1 MEQEQTRQTGS
12 EEAAPV
18 HGAQGTRPR
27 HTHTHT
33 PRWALSVTVTLLC
46 LALAAIVALGGLVWR
61 LAAGVPAGQP
71 DAGGEKPVTMQLDDL
86 PETADGGLTTAE
98 IAQRVAPSVVS
109 VHIYEQDSLAPSSM
123 GSGVV
128 LTQDGYII
136 TNAHVVEGA
145 SGINV
150 LFADGTEMDARII
163 GVDEKT
169 DLAVIKVAG
178 EGLVP
183 AEFGDSGALAVGER
197 AVAIGNAAGQF
208 DGTVTQGVISGLDRE
223 VTVTVG
229 GRDVTMSLIQTDA
242 AINPGN
248 SGGALVNRFGQVVGI
263 NSARMN
269 SAFFE
274 GICFAIPTRTAQ
286 PVVENLI
293 AYGYVRDRGVLGVT
307 VIALTGVNGPP
318 NGLPAQGLYIS
329 EIAANSDLVRSDV
342 TVGDIILEA
351 DGQVMETAADLSAVV
366 QSHKL
371 GETVH
376 LKVQKYGSGS
386 VIEVDAALVESL
398 EEG

>member
-1 MEQEQTRQTGS
+1 MEQEQSRQTGS
-12 EEAAPV
+12 EETAPV

-27 HTHTHT
+27 RTHT

-61 LAAGVPAGQP
+61 LAAGVPASQP

>member
-18 HGAQGTRPR
+18 HGAQGTRPSR
-27 HTHTHT
+27 THT

-61 LAAGVPAGQP
+61 LAAGVPASQP

>member
-27 HTHTHT
+27 RTHT

-61 LAAGVPAGQP
+61 LAAGVPASQP

>member
-18 HGAQGTRPR
+18 NGEQGTRPR
-27 HTHTHT
+27 RTHT

-61 LAAGVPAGQP
+61 LAAGVPASQP

>member
-1 MEQEQTRQTGS
+1 MQQAGS
-12 EEAAPV
+12 EETEQAGGTQSAP
-18 HGAQGTRPR
+18 PR
-27 HTHTHT
+27 RT

-46 LALAAIVALGGLVWR
+46 LALAAIVALGGMVAR
-61 LAAGVPAGQP
+61 LLAGAQARRP
-71 DAGGEKPVTMQLDDL
+71 DASEAPPVSMQLHDL

-98 IAQRVAPSVVS
+98 IAQRVSPSVVS
-109 VHIYEQDSLAPSSM
+109 IHIYEQDSLSPSAM

-150 LFADGTEMDARII
+150 LFEDGTEMNARVI

-183 AEFGDSGALAVGER
+183 AEFGDSSTLTVGER

-223 VTVTVG
+223 VTVTLG
-229 GRDVTMSLIQTDA
+229 GRNVTMSLIQTDA

-274 GICFAIPTRTAQ
+274 GICFAIPTRTVQ

-293 AYGYVRDRGVLGVT
+293 AYGFVRDRGVLGVT
-307 VIALTGVNGPP
+307 VIALTSVNGPP

-329 EIAANSDLVRSDV
+329 ELAPGSDLVRSDV

-351 DGQVMETAADLSAVV
+351 DGKVMKTTADLTAVV
-366 QSHKL
+366 QGHKL

-386 VIEVDAALVESL
+386 IIEVDAVLVESL
-398 EEG
+398 EDG

>member
-18 HGAQGTRPR
+18 HGAQGARPR
-27 HTHTHT
+27 RTHT

-61 LAAGVPAGQP
+61 LAAGVPASQP

>member
-27 HTHTHT
+27 RTHT
-33 PRWALSVTVTLLC
+33 PRWALSVTVTMLC

-61 LAAGVPAGQP
+61 LAAGVPASQP

>member
-27 HTHTHT
+27 RTHT

-46 LALAAIVALGGLVWR
+46 LALAAIVALGGLVRR
-61 LAAGVPAGQP
+61 LAAGVPASQP

-208 DGTVTQGVISGLDRE
+208 DWTVTQGVISGLDRE

>member
-1 MEQEQTRQTGS
+1 MKQEQTRQTGS

-27 HTHTHT
+27 RTHT

-61 LAAGVPAGQP
+61 LAAGVPASQP

-169 DLAVIKVAG
+169 DLAVIKEAG

>member
-1 MEQEQTRQTGS
+1 MQQAGS
-12 EEAAPV
+12 EETEQAGGTQSAP
-18 HGAQGTRPR
+18 PR
-27 HTHTHT
+27 RT

-46 LALAAIVALGGLVWR
+46 LALAAIVALGGMVAR
-61 LAAGVPAGQP
+61 LLAGAQARRP
-71 DAGGEKPVTMQLDDL
+71 DASEAPPVSMQLHDL

-98 IAQRVAPSVVS
+98 IAQRVSPSVVS
-109 VHIYEQDSLAPSSM
+109 IHIYEQDSLSPSAM

-150 LFADGTEMDARII
+150 LFEDGTEMNARVI

-183 AEFGDSGALAVGER
+183 AEFGDSSAIAVGER

-223 VTVTVG
+223 VTVTLG
-229 GRDVTMSLIQTDA
+229 GRNVTMSLIQTDA

-274 GICFAIPTRTAQ
+274 GICFAIPTRTVQ
-286 PVVENLI
+286 PVAENLI

-307 VIALTGVNGPP
+307 VIALTSVNGPP

-329 EIAANSDLVRSDV
+329 ELAPGSDLVRSDV

-351 DGQVMETAADLSAVV
+351 DGKVMKTTADLTAVV
-366 QSHKL
+366 QGHKL

-386 VIEVDAALVESL
+386 IIEVDAVLVESL
-398 EEG
+398 EDG

>member
-1 MEQEQTRQTGS
+1 
-12 EEAAPV
+12 
-18 HGAQGTRPR
+18 
-27 HTHTHT
+27 
-33 PRWALSVTVTLLC
+33 
-46 LALAAIVALGGLVWR
+46 
-61 LAAGVPAGQP
+61 
-71 DAGGEKPVTMQLDDL
+71 
-86 PETADGGLTTAE
+86 
-98 IAQRVAPSVVS
+98 
-109 VHIYEQDSLAPSSM
+109 M

-150 LFADGTEMDARII
+150 LFEDGTEMNARVI

-183 AEFGDSGALAVGER
+183 AEFGDSSALTVGER

-223 VTVTVG
+223 VTVTLG
-229 GRDVTMSLIQTDA
+229 GRNVTMSLIQTDA

-248 SGGALVNRFGQVVGI
+248 SGGALVN
-263 NSARMN
+263 
-269 SAFFE
+269 
-274 GICFAIPTRTAQ
+274 
-286 PVVENLI
+286 
-293 AYGYVRDRGVLGVT
+293 
-307 VIALTGVNGPP
+307 LTSVNGPP

-329 EIAANSDLVRSDV
+329 ELAPGSDLVRSDV

-351 DGQVMETAADLSAVV
+351 DGKVMKTTADLTAVV
-366 QSHKL
+366 QGHKL

-386 VIEVDAALVESL
+386 IIEVDAVLVESL
-398 EEG
+398 EDG

>member
-1 MEQEQTRQTGS
+1 MEQERTRQTGS

-27 HTHTHT
+27 HTHT

-61 LAAGVPAGQP
+61 LAAGVPASQP

>member
-27 HTHTHT
+27 RTHT
-33 PRWALSVTVTLLC
+33 PRWALSMTVTLLC

-61 LAAGVPAGQP
+61 LAAGVPASQP

>member
-1 MEQEQTRQTGS
+1 MEQEQTRKTGS

-27 HTHTHT
+27 RTHT

-61 LAAGVPAGQP
+61 LAAGVPASQP

-398 EEG
+398 EED

>member
-1 MEQEQTRQTGS
+1 M
-12 EEAAPV
+12 
-18 HGAQGTRPR
+18 
-27 HTHTHT
+27 
-33 PRWALSVTVTLLC
+33 
-46 LALAAIVALGGLVWR
+46 
-61 LAAGVPAGQP
+61 
-71 DAGGEKPVTMQLDDL
+71 TMQLDDL

-293 AYGYVRDRGVLGVT
+293 ASVSYT
-307 VIALTGVNGPP
+307 
-318 NGLPAQGLYIS
+318 
-329 EIAANSDLVRSDV
+329 
-342 TVGDIILEA
+342 
-351 DGQVMETAADLSAVV
+351 
-366 QSHKL
+366 
-371 GETVH
+371 H
-376 LKVQKYGSGS
+376 LCRPSRQ
-386 VIEVDAALVESL
+386 
-398 EEG
+398 

>member
-1 MEQEQTRQTGS
+1 MQQAGS
-12 EEAAPV
+12 EETEQAGGTQSAP
-18 HGAQGTRPR
+18 PR
-27 HTHTHT
+27 RT

-46 LALAAIVALGGLVWR
+46 LALAAIVALGGMVAR
-61 LAAGVPAGQP
+61 LLAGAQARRP
-71 DAGGEKPVTMQLDDL
+71 DASEAPPVSMQLHDL

-98 IAQRVAPSVVS
+98 IAQRVSPSVVS
-109 VHIYEQDSLAPSSM
+109 IHIYEQDSLSPSAM

-150 LFADGTEMDARII
+150 LFEDGTEMNARVI

-183 AEFGDSGALAVGER
+183 AEFGDSSAIAVGER

-223 VTVTVG
+223 VTVTLG

-248 SGGALVNRFGQVVGI
+248 SGGALVNRFGPVVGI

-269 SAFFE
+269 RAFFE
-274 GICFAIPTRTAQ
+274 GICFAIPTRTVQ

-293 AYGYVRDRGVLGVT
+293 AYGFVRDRGVLGVT
-307 VIALTGVNGPP
+307 VIALTSVNGPP

-329 EIAANSDLVRSDV
+329 ELAPGSDLVRSDV

-351 DGQVMETAADLSAVV
+351 DGKVMKTTADLTAVV
-366 QSHKL
+366 QGHKL

-386 VIEVDAALVESL
+386 IIEVDAVLVESL
-398 EEG
+398 EDG

>member
-27 HTHTHT
+27 RTHT

-61 LAAGVPAGQP
+61 LAAGVPASQP

-386 VIEVDAALVESL
+386 VIEEDAALVESL

>member
-1 MEQEQTRQTGS
+1 MKQEQTRQTGS

-27 HTHTHT
+27 RTHT

-61 LAAGVPAGQP
+61 LAAGVPASQP

-183 AEFGDSGALAVGER
+183 AEFGASGALAVGER

>member
-27 HTHTHT
+27 RTHT

-61 LAAGVPAGQP
+61 LAAGVPASQP

-208 DGTVTQGVISGLDRE
+208 DWTVTQGVISGLDRE

>member
-27 HTHTHT
+27 RTHT

-61 LAAGVPAGQP
+61 LAAGVPASRP

>member
-1 MEQEQTRQTGS
+1 M
-12 EEAAPV
+12 
-18 HGAQGTRPR
+18 
-27 HTHTHT
+27 
-33 PRWALSVTVTLLC
+33 TLLC

-61 LAAGVPAGQP
+61 LAAGVPVSQP

>member
-27 HTHTHT
+27 RTHT
-33 PRWALSVTVTLLC
+33 PRWALSVTVPLLR
-46 LALAAIVALGGLVWR
+46 LALAAIGARGGLVGR
-61 LAAGVPAGQP
+61 LAAGVPASQP

>member
-27 HTHTHT
+27 RTHT

-197 AVAIGNAAGQF
+197 AVAIGNAAGHF

-223 VTVTVG
+223 GTVTVG

>member
-1 MEQEQTRQTGS
+1 M
-12 EEAAPV
+12 

-27 HTHTHT
+27 RTHT

-46 LALAAIVALGGLVWR
+46 LALAAIVALGGLVRR
-61 LAAGVPAGQP
+61 LAAGVPASQP

-208 DGTVTQGVISGLDRE
+208 DWTVTQGVISGLDRE

>member
-12 EEAAPV
+12 KEAAPV
-18 HGAQGTRPR
+18 YGAQGTRPR
-27 HTHTHT
+27 RTHT

-61 LAAGVPAGQP
+61 LAAGVPASQP

-242 AINPGN
+242 VINPGN

-307 VIALTGVNGPP
+307 VIALTSVNGPP

>member
-27 HTHTHT
+27 RTHT

-61 LAAGVPAGQP
+61 LAAGVPASQP

-248 SGGALVNRFGQVVGI
+248 SGGAMVNRFGQVVGI

>member
-18 HGAQGTRPR
+18 HGAQDTRPR
-27 HTHTHT
+27 RTHT

-61 LAAGVPAGQP
+61 LAAGVPASQP
-71 DAGGEKPVTMQLDDL
+71 DAGGEKPVTMQLDDV

>member
-1 MEQEQTRQTGS
+1 MKQEQTRQTGS

-27 HTHTHT
+27 RTHT

>member
-27 HTHTHT
+27 RTHT

-46 LALAAIVALGGLVWR
+46 LALAALVALGGLVWR

>member
-27 HTHTHT
+27 RTHT

-61 LAAGVPAGQP
+61 LAAGVPASQP

-376 LKVQKYGSGS
+376 LQVQKYGSGS
-386 VIEVDAALVESL
+386 VIEVDAAVVESL

>member
-1 MEQEQTRQTGS
+1 MKQEQTRQTGS

-27 HTHTHT
+27 RTHT

-61 LAAGVPAGQP
+61 LAAGVPASQP

-329 EIAANSDLVRSDV
+329 EIAANSDLVRSDM

>member
-27 HTHTHT
+27 RTHT

-46 LALAAIVALGGLVWR
+46 LALAAIVALCGLVWR
-61 LAAGVPAGQP
+61 LAAGVPASQP

>member
-1 MEQEQTRQTGS
+1 MTQEQTRQTGS

-18 HGAQGTRPR
+18 HGAQDTRPR
-27 HTHTHT
+27 RTHT

-46 LALAAIVALGGLVWR
+46 LALAAIVARGGLVWR
-61 LAAGVPAGQP
+61 LAAGVPASQP

>member
-1 MEQEQTRQTGS
+1 M
-12 EEAAPV
+12 
-18 HGAQGTRPR
+18 
-27 HTHTHT
+27 
-33 PRWALSVTVTLLC
+33 
-46 LALAAIVALGGLVWR
+46 ALGGMVAR
-61 LAAGVPAGQP
+61 LLGGAQARRP
-71 DAGGEKPVTMQLDDL
+71 DASAEAPVSIQLHDL

-98 IAQRVAPSVVS
+98 IAQRVSPSVVS
-109 VHIYEQDSLAPSSM
+109 IHVYEQDSLSPSAM

-150 LFADGTEMDARII
+150 LFEDGTEMNARVI

-183 AEFGDSGALAVGER
+183 AEFGDSSALTVGER

-223 VTVTVG
+223 VTVTLG
-229 GRDVTMSLIQTDA
+229 GRNVTMSLIQTDA

-274 GICFAIPTRTAQ
+274 GICFAIPTRTVQ
-286 PVVENLI
+286 PVAENLI

-307 VIALTGVNGPP
+307 VIALTSVNGPP

-329 EIAANSDLVRSDV
+329 ELAPGSDLVRSDV

-351 DGQVMETAADLSAVV
+351 DGKVMKTTADLTAVV
-366 QSHKL
+366 QGHKL

-386 VIEVDAALVESL
+386 IIEVDAVLVESL
-398 EEG
+398 EDG

>member
-1 MEQEQTRQTGS
+1 M
-12 EEAAPV
+12 
-18 HGAQGTRPR
+18 
-27 HTHTHT
+27 
-33 PRWALSVTVTLLC
+33 
-46 LALAAIVALGGLVWR
+46 
-61 LAAGVPAGQP
+61 
-71 DAGGEKPVTMQLDDL
+71 
-86 PETADGGLTTAE
+86 
-98 IAQRVAPSVVS
+98 
-109 VHIYEQDSLAPSSM
+109 
-123 GSGVV
+123 
-128 LTQDGYII
+128 
-136 TNAHVVEGA
+136 
-145 SGINV
+145 
-150 LFADGTEMDARII
+150 
-163 GVDEKT
+163 
-169 DLAVIKVAG
+169 
-178 EGLVP
+178 
-183 AEFGDSGALAVGER
+183 GER

>member
-27 HTHTHT
+27 RTHT

-61 LAAGVPAGQP
+61 LAAGVPASQP

-183 AEFGDSGALAVGER
+183 AKFGDSGALAVGER

-208 DGTVTQGVISGLDRE
+208 GGTVTQGVISGLDRE